1 MLEYTLCQE
10 VFKKILGS
18 VEVRI
23 GEFSKLTGLS
33 IDTLRYYEKEKLL
46 TPQRNFNDRRVYSE
60 ADIRWVEFI
69 IRLKDTGM
77 PLKEI
82 RRYARLRAKG
92 DSTLNERLEMLIAHK
107 ANLEAQIEKLNAH
120 KEKLGDKIEFYRE
133 EISKKS

>member
-1 MLEYTLCQE
+1 MLEYTPCQE
-10 VFKKILGS
+10 VFEKNLGS

-23 GEFSKLTGLS
+23 GEFSKRTGLS

-46 TPQRNFNDRRVYSE
+46 TPQRDFNDRRVYCE
-60 ADIRWVEFI
+60 VDIRWVEFI

-92 DSTLNERLEMLIAHK
+92 SSAMNERLEMLIAHK
-107 ANLEAQIEKLNAH
+107 ANLEAQIEKLDAH
-120 KEKLGDKIEFYRE
+120 KEKLNDKIKFYRE

>member
-1 MLEYTLCQE
+1 MLECTPCQE
-10 VFKKILGS
+10 VFEKNLGS

-23 GEFSKLTGLS
+23 GEFSKRTGLS

-46 TPQRNFNDRRVYSE
+46 TPQRDFNDRRVYCE
-60 ADIRWVEFI
+60 ADIRWIEFI

-92 DSTLNERLEMLIAHK
+92 DSTMNERLEMLIEHK

-120 KEKLGDKIEFYRE
+120 KERLGDKIEFYRE
-133 EISKKS
+133 EISKKT